1 MLIRHE
7 PKRVLP
13 PLLALAEHAS
23 RTEIGLV
30 LLRPTNE
37 HRILIFAGD
46 GAVGL
51 SVSPP
56 ILQNGNG
63 SFALKFCPV
72 CNSADVLSQ
81 YSNNPFIAV
90 TSRAGKQIVTFWQG
104 NRRYLVGRVGIE
116 LSAFTFPDPVLSTQ

>member
-1 MLIRHE
+1 M
-7 PKRVLP
+7 LP